1 MVIGLVIKIQCTLVI
16 QNGNKKV
23 ISNEVSFFI
32 GKENLLEKH
41 YVTPE
46 IEVTIFE
53 SDVKTTEIDGEG
65 NIITKPLTG
74 SEPEMTTLPDFMW

>member
-1 MVIGLVIKIQCTLVI
+1 M
-16 QNGNKKV
+16 
-23 ISNEVSFFI
+23 
-32 GKENLLEKH
+32 EKH
-41 YVTPE
+41 YITPE